1 MHQCCPSCKETGV
14 ESRLR
19 FHYLE
24 LDRGVWLCPREDCTF
39 PLGYEELDS
48 LLMKLSKKTSGGS
61 HSSFTALDAD
71 VS

>member
-19 FHYLE
+19 FHYLA
-24 LDRGVWLCPREDCTF
+24 LDKGLWLCPREDCTF
-39 PLGYEELDS
+39 PLGHEELDS
-48 LLMKLSKKTSGGS
+48 LLVNVSKKTSGGS
-61 HSSFTALDAD
+61 LYSVTASDAD